1 MSYYPDG
8 KRKHKRKGR
17 NMRGFFTDDH
27 HLGRRRTQPVFDPD
41 EAHYWEAIRRYE
53 ELEGNF
59 HSFNVFKGAGRLPRQ
74 ETRPEIQGFT
84 RKELVEYLRDLYP
97 KPDKEKEKGNNPK
110 QEEGNNPKQEESNK
124 PKLRHKE
131 EEILNFLE
139 KKKILEPVD
148 YISDVVLPEEA
159 TEILTSNIPKIIDDA
174 LSIEQISKW
183 LMDDVKLVL
192 NSLATC
198 RSGDLE
204 RDETLDW
211 AEYVMD
217 TYRKGLKSL
226 RRKVKAEKEERDLE
240 KLVEYYK
247 PLGLSISIDDL
258 FGDDQALVNSLENA
272 GIRYLF
278 QLIHKSKSEI
288 NEINGIGATRMDRI
302 ENSLLSMDLKFLG
315 KEPEKKKKKK
325 KEDKTG
331 IKAKIVNI

>member
-8 KRKHKRKGR
+8 KRKSKRKGR
-17 NMRGFFTDDH
+17 NMRESFVDGHYF
-27 HLGRRRTQPVFDPD
+27 GRGRAQQVFDPD
-41 EAHYWEAIRRYE
+41 EAHYWETIRQIE
-53 ELEGNF
+53 ELDGNF
-59 HSFNVFKGAGRLPRQ
+59 HNFRIFESAGRLPRQ
-74 ETRPEIQGFT
+74 KTRPEIQGFT
-84 RKELVEYLRDLYP
+84 RKDLVEYLRDLY
-97 KPDKEKEKGNNPK
+97 
-110 QEEGNNPKQEESNK
+110 

-159 TEILTSNIPKIIDDA
+159 TDIFTTNIPKIIDDA

-183 LMDDVKLVL
+183 LMDDIKLVL
-192 NSLATC
+192 NSLTTC
-198 RSGDLE
+198 NPGDPE
-204 RDETLDW
+204 REETLDW
-211 AEYVMD
+211 AEYVME

-226 RRKVKAEKEERDLE
+226 RRKVKAEKEERELE

-247 PLGLSISIDDL
+247 PLGLSISIDEL
-258 FGDDQALVNSLENA
+258 FEDDQALINSLEEA

-278 QLIHKSKSEI
+278 QLIYKSRSEI
-288 NEINGIGATRMDRI
+288 NEINGIGTTRMERI

-325 KEDKTG
+325 KEAKTG

>member
-8 KRKHKRKGR
+8 KRKSKRKGK
-17 NMRGFFTDDH
+17 NMRGSFIDGH
-27 HLGRRRTQPVFDPD
+27 YRCKRGMQQIFDPD
-41 EAHYWEAIRRYE
+41 EAHYWETIRQIE
-53 ELEGNF
+53 DLDGDF
-59 HSFNVFKGAGRLPRQ
+59 HHFRIFESAGRLPKQ
-74 ETRPEIQGFT
+74 KTRPEIQGFT
-84 RKELVEYLRDLYP
+84 RKDLVEYLKDLY
-97 KPDKEKEKGNNPK
+97 
-110 QEEGNNPKQEESNK
+110 

-159 TEILTSNIPKIIDDA
+159 TDIFTTNIPKIIDDV

-183 LMDDVKLVL
+183 LMDDIKLVL
-192 NSLATC
+192 NSLTTC
-198 RSGDLE
+198 RPGDLE
-204 RDETLDW
+204 REETLDW
-211 AEYVMD
+211 AEYVME

-226 RRKVKAEKEERDLE
+226 RRKVKAEKEERELE
-240 KLVEYYK
+240 KMVEYYK
-247 PLGLSISIDDL
+247 PLGLSISIDEL
-258 FGDDQALVNSLENA
+258 FGDDQALVNSLEEA

-278 QLIHKSKSEI
+278 QLIYKSKSEI
-288 NEINGIGATRMDRI
+288 KEISGIGATRMDRI

-325 KEDKTG
+325 KEAKTG